1 MPRSEPDGHGTD
13 GLRIARVAVEGAP
26 LHLGDTLDYL
36 APDGIEVGHRVELN
50 LAGRRTRGLV
60 TAIVDRS
67 EVDAARLRPV
77 GRLLGDVP
85 WVDEDDVALLHW
97 AAARFA
103 APLGDVVRHALPGR
117 VIDEERRA
125 EAAGWWP
132 PGGAPTGTP
141 RPPIALPD
149 RDGGRHDAVDWSA
162 YGEAGTGL
170 TAAAGSGFG
179 SFLLTP
185 LPGEDLAGLVADL
198 AARTLDGGR
207 DVLVV
212 VPGPVSEVADRV
224 LALVGVEERVDLRG
238 GPTTRMAYRG
248 WLRARAGLARV
259 VVGERS
265 ATFTP
270 LARLGLAIVV
280 DEADPT
286 HKERRSPR
294 HHAREV
300 VLERARRAQAVGL
313 CTVDVPSAVA
323 RALSA
328 EGRLSPVA
336 PERSAVEQRR
346 PTVRLETGE
355 LEARARISRA
365 GMRVLRDAVAAGG
378 YGVVLAARRGE
389 GRTLVCGRC
398 GDLVRCARCSASV
411 ARSPD
416 GGWWCAAC
424 GASASR
430 APRCERC
437 GPGPLSPLAAGAER
451 LGQEL
456 ARAID
461 APVAVLE
468 GHAPDVPPAP
478 AVLVMTRGSV
488 LDRPPTG
495 GPVHG
500 VVLPDL
506 DGSLRRPTLDAAEDA
521 LRLAF
526 RVAGWTVSGPA
537 AGRPVQGGPSV
548 VVETRDPDHH
558 ALRALATWDA
568 DAFWVAEATM
578 RAPLGLPPQRWAVR
592 IVTAAGPA
600 TAADLRRHLAPGD
613 TLIGP
618 SPVEDGRVALLV
630 LCDDRTATLE
640 ALRPLRAASSR
651 AGSDLRVDVDPID
664 LG

>member
-1 MPRSEPDGHGTD
+1 MPRSEPDRPGTS
-13 GLRIARVAVEGAP
+13 GPLRIARVAVEGAP

-36 APDGIEVGHRVELN
+36 APDGLEVGHRVELN

-60 TAIVDRS
+60 MAISDRS
-67 EVDAARLRPV
+67 EIDPGRLRPL
-77 GRLLGDVP
+77 GRLLGDAR
-85 WVDEDDVALLHW
+85 WADEDDLALLRW
-97 AAARFA
+97 AATRFG
-103 APLGDVVRHALPGR
+103 APLSDVVRHAFPGR
-117 VIDEERRA
+117 VVDEERRA
-125 EAAGWWP
+125 AAAGWRP
-132 PGGAPTGTP
+132 DDGGAASERRVTSAPVDSGS
-141 RPPIALPD
+141 
-149 RDGGRHDAVDWSA
+149 DARWAA
-162 YGEAGTGL
+162 YGAGGTVL
-170 TAAAGSGFG
+170 TAAATAGHG
-179 SFLLTP
+179 SFLLHP
-185 LPGEDLAGLVADL
+185 LPGADLAGLVADL
-198 AARTLDGGR
+198 ASRTLAGGR

-224 LALVGVEERVDLRG
+224 LALVGEGEGVDLRG
-238 GPTTRMAYRG
+238 GPTARMAYRG

-265 ATFTP
+265 ASFTP
-270 LARLGLAIVV
+270 LARLGLAVVV

-286 HKERRSPR
+286 HKEQRSPR

-300 VLERARRAQAVGL
+300 VLERARRAHGVGL

-323 RALSA
+323 RALA
-328 EGRLSPVA
+328 DEGRLTVVA
-336 PERSAVEQRR
+336 PQRGAVEQHR

-365 GMRVLRDAVAAGG
+365 GMRVLRDAVASGG

-389 GRTLVCGRC
+389 GRALVCGRC
-398 GDLVRCARCSASV
+398 GDVVRCTRCSASV

-424 GASASR
+424 GETSKRS
-430 APRCERC
+430 PRCERC

-456 ARAID
+456 ARSID
-461 APVAVLE
+461 APVVVLE

-488 LDRPPTG
+488 LDRPPG
-495 GPVHG
+495 GGQVHG

-526 RVAGWTVSGPA
+526 RVAGWTVSGQDAVRRDPA
-537 AGRPVQGGPSV
+537 PPAVI
-548 VVETRDPDHH
+548 VETRDPDHH
-558 ALRALATWDA
+558 ALRALVDWDA
-568 DAFWVAEATM
+568 DGFWTAEAAL
-578 RAPLGLPPQRWAVR
+578 RAPLGLPPCRWALR
-592 IVTAAGPA
+592 IE
-600 TAADLRRHLAPGD
+600 AADQPEVLATVRRHVAHAD
-613 TLIGP
+613 TVIGP
-618 SPVEDGRVALLV
+618 TPIETGRVALLV
-630 LCDDRTATLE
+630 LCDDRMATLE
-640 ALRPLRAASSR
+640 ALGPLREAASR
-651 AGSDLRVDVDPID
+651 KGSDLRVDVDPID